1 MDERRTMIMAEKKS
15 VSVKVVNMA
24 GAEVGSI
31 SLSGHVFGCEE
42 HKQAMFNAVQVE
54 QANSRQATAK
64 TKVRHEVSGGGKKP
78 WRQKGTGRARAGSSR
93 SPIWVGGGTV
103 FAPVGTQNFTLSQ
116 NKKEHQLALR
126 SALSLKTP
134 KDLVVVDE
142 IKFTTMKTKE
152 FVKMLEALKV
162 DTKVL
167 VVVSE
172 LDEELARTVRNVCY
186 ARVVTSD
193 NVSVYDLLNADKL
206 VMSKAAVKDVEE
218 ALK

>member
-1 MDERRTMIMAEKKS
+1 MAEKKS
-15 VSVKVVNMA
+15 VSVKVVNKA
-24 GAEVGSI
+24 GEEVKKLNLAGS
-31 SLSGHVFGCEE
+31 VFAVEP

-103 FAPVGTQNFTLSQ
+103 FGPVGNQNFTISQ

-142 IKFTTMKTKE
+142 IKFADKKTKE
-152 FVKMLEALKV
+152 FVKMLAAIKCEVK
-162 DTKVL
+162 TL

-172 LDEELARTVRNVCY
+172 IDENLFASVRNVAY
-186 ARVVTSD
+186 AKVVTTD
-193 NVSVYDLLNADKL
+193 NISVYDLMNAEKL
-206 VMSKAAVKDVEE
+206 VMSEAAVKEVEE

>member
-1 MDERRTMIMAEKKS
+1 MAEKKS
-15 VSVKVVNMA
+15 VSVKVLNMA
-24 GAEVGSI
+24 GEQVKDLKLAGS
-31 SLSGHVFGCEE
+31 VFAVEP

-93 SPIWVGGGTV
+93 SPVWVGGGTV
-103 FAPVGTQNFTLSQ
+103 FGPVGNQNFKLSQ
-116 NKKEHQLALR
+116 NRKEHQLALR

-142 IKFTTMKTKE
+142 IKFAEKKTKN
-152 FVKMLEALKV
+152 FVNMLNALKCEV
-162 DTKVL
+162 KTL
-167 VVVSE
+167 VVVTE
-172 LDEELARTVRNVCY
+172 IDENLFASVRNVAY
-186 ARVVTSD
+186 AKVVTTD
-193 NVSVYDLLNADKL
+193 NVSVYDLLNAEKL
-206 VMSKAAVKDVEE
+206 VMSEAAVKSVEE

>member
-1 MDERRTMIMAEKKS
+1 MAEKKS
-15 VSVKVVNMA
+15 VNVKVLNMA
-24 GAEVGSI
+24 GEEVGKI
-31 SLSGHVFGCEE
+31 SLAASVFAVEP

-54 QANSRQATAK
+54 QANARQATAK

-103 FAPVGTQNFTLSQ
+103 FGPVGTQNFKLSQ

-126 SALSLKTP
+126 SALTLKTP

-142 IKFTTMKTKE
+142 IKFEGKKTKN
-152 FVKMLEALKV
+152 FVDMLVALKA
-162 DTKVL
+162 DTKAL
-167 VVVSE
+167 VVVNE
-172 LDEELARTVRNVCY
+172 IDENLAYSARNVGY
-186 ARVVTSD
+186 VKVVSVD
-193 NVSVYDLLNADKL
+193 NVSVYDLLNVDKL
-206 VMSKAAVKDVEE
+206 VVSKAAVKEIEE

>member
-1 MDERRTMIMAEKKS
+1 MAEKKS
-15 VSVKVVNMA
+15 VSVKVLNMS
-24 GAEVGSI
+24 GEEVKKINLAAS
-31 SLSGHVFGCEE
+31 VFAVEP

-93 SPIWVGGGTV
+93 SPVWVGGGTV
-103 FAPVGTQNFTLSQ
+103 FGPVGNQSFTISQ

-134 KDLVVVDE
+134 ADLVVVDE
-142 IKFTTMKTKE
+142 IKFAEKKTKN
-152 FVKMLEALKV
+152 FVNMLKALKSEV
-162 DTKVL
+162 KTL
-167 VVVSE
+167 VVVTE
-172 LDEELARTVRNVCY
+172 IDENLFASVRNVAY
-186 ARVVTSD
+186 AKVVTTD
-193 NVSVYDLLNADKL
+193 NLSVYDLLNADKL
-206 VMSKAAVKDVEE
+206 VASEAAIKEVEE

>member
-1 MDERRTMIMAEKKS
+1 MAEKKS
-15 VSVKVVNMA
+15 VSVKLYSQA
-24 GAEVGSI
+24 GEEVGKI
-31 SLSGHVFGCEE
+31 SLAGDVFAVEP

-54 QANSRQATAK
+54 QANTRQATAK

-103 FAPVGTQNFTLSQ
+103 FGPVGTQNFTLSQ

-142 IKFTTMKTKE
+142 IKFDAKKTKD
-152 FVKMLEALKV
+152 FVKMLAALKV

-172 LDEELARTVRNVCY
+172 IDENTFASARNVDY
-186 ARVVTSD
+186 ARVVTPD

-206 VMSKAAVKDVEE
+206 LISKAAVKEVEE

>member
-1 MDERRTMIMAEKKS
+1 MAEKKS
-15 VSVKVVNMA
+15 ISVKVLNMA
-24 GAEVGSI
+24 GQEVGKI
-31 SLSGHVFGCEE
+31 SLAKEVFGIEP

-54 QANSRQATAK
+54 QANARQSTAK

-103 FAPVGTQNFTLSQ
+103 FGPVGNQNFSLSQ
-116 NKKEHQLALR
+116 NKKEHQLAVR

-134 KDLVVVDE
+134 DNLVVVDE
-142 IKFTTMKTKE
+142 IKFDSKKTKE
-152 FVKMLEALKV
+152 FVKMLEALGAN
-162 DTKVL
+162 TKSL

-172 LDEELARTVRNVCY
+172 IDENLFASGRNVEY
-186 ARVVTSD
+186 ARIVTTD

-206 VMSKAAVKDVEE
+206 VISQAAVKEVEE

>member
-1 MDERRTMIMAEKKS
+1 MAEKKIS
-15 VSVKVVNMA
+15 VALYNMA
-24 GAEVGSI
+24 GEKLDSKL
-31 SLSGHVFGCEE
+31 SLAASVFGIEP

-54 QANSRQATAK
+54 QANQRQATAK

-93 SPIWVGGGTV
+93 SPVWVGGGTV
-103 FAPVGTQNFTLSQ
+103 FGPVGNQNYTLSQ
-116 NKKEHQLALR
+116 NRKEHQLALR

-142 IKFTTMKTKE
+142 IKFDSKKTKD

-162 DTKVL
+162 NSKAL

-172 LDEELARTVRNVCY
+172 IDENLFASGRNVDY
-186 ARVVTSD
+186 ARIVTPD
-193 NVSVYDLLNADKL
+193 NVSVYDLLNVDKL
-206 VMSKAAVKDVEE
+206 VMSKDAAKAVEE